1 MEYQPLLGPLPLC
14 SVSVSAPRRL
24 NSKSRQLQTCEF
36 QPSHWYLRTIKMI
49 PVISQCVKQLAFIHM
64 LYMLHALYILF
75 SLPSMPF
82 HYQRFSQD
90 LLVLISKPVKVSESH
105 SVISNSLR
113 PHGLC
118 SPWNSPGQNIGVGN
132 LSLLQGIFPTQGLNQ
147 VSGIAGGFFTSWAT
161 REAQEY
167 WSG

>member
-1 MEYQPLLGPLPLC
+1 
-14 SVSVSAPRRL
+14 
-24 NSKSRQLQTCEF
+24 
-36 QPSHWYLRTIKMI
+36 MI

-64 LYMLHALYILF
+64 LCMLHALYILF

-105 SVISNSLR
+105 SVISDSLR

-118 SPWNSPGQNIGVGN
+118 SPWNSPGQNTGVGS
-132 LSLLQGIFPTQGLNQ
+132 LSLLQGIFPTQGLNPGLPYCGWIFYQ
-147 VSGIAGGFFTSWAT
+147 LSHKGSPRILEWVAYPFSSGSFRPRNQTGVSCIAGGFFIN
-161 REAQEY
+161 
-167 WSG
+167 